1 MIQVRDLTIAYDNA
15 HGVFDLTLDIPTGST
30 CAVIGPSGC
39 GKTTLLHGLAGF
51 LVIDKGTVELTGR
64 KETPRVS
71 LVQQRDALFPWL
83 KAKDNVA
90 LGLRNSAMS
99 AMSSTARSSLIKEL
113 LSSLGVAHTA
123 DKYPGRL
130 SGGERQRISI
140 ARSLIGEPD
149 VLLMDEP
156 TASLDAFSKEA
167 LQDLL
172 LELHQGK
179 PVTTLFVTHSIEE
192 ALFLG
197 EKVLIMGEGR
207 IFSELE
213 NPLYPDPA
221 ARVHNKFY
229 DEVVALRDQ
238 LGEVIST

>member
-1 MIQVRDLTIAYDNA
+1 MIRVTDLTISYDNA
-15 HGVFDLTLDIPTGST
+15 NGIFDLSMDIPTGTT

-51 LVIDKGTVELTGR
+51 LRIDKGIIELTGPQ
-64 KETPRVS
+64 ESPRVG
-71 LVQQRDALFPWL
+71 LVQQKDALFPWL
-83 KAKDNVA
+83 KAKDNVE
-90 LGLRNSAMS
+90 LGLRDSPMGPADKRALVMD
-99 AMSSTARSSLIKEL
+99 L
-113 LSSLGVAHTA
+113 LASLGVAQTA
-123 DKYPGRL
+123 EKYPGRL
-130 SGGERQRISI
+130 SGGQRQRISI

-172 LELHQGK
+172 LEIHQK
-179 PVTTLFVTHSIEE
+179 NPVTTLFVTHSIEE

-207 IFSELE
+207 IYSEQE

-221 ARVHNKFY
+221 ARVHSRFY
-229 DEVVALRDQ
+229 DEVVALRAR
-238 LGEVIST
+238 LGEVTAL

>member
-1 MIQVRDLTIAYDNA
+1 MIRVRGLTIAYDNA
-15 HGVFDLTLDIPTGST
+15 NGVFDLSVDIPTGTT

-51 LVIDKGTVELTGR
+51 LRIDKGTVELTGR
-64 KETPRVS
+64 HEIPRVG
-71 LVQQRDALFPWL
+71 LVQQKDALFPWM

-90 LGLRNSAMS
+90 LGLRDSRVTGEAK
-99 AMSSTARSSLIKEL
+99 SSLIMEL

-140 ARSLIGEPD
+140 ARTLIGKPD

-172 LELHQGK
+172 LELHQEN

-207 IFSELE
+207 IHSERE
-213 NPLYPDPA
+213 NPLYPDPS
-221 ARVHNKFY
+221 ARIHNSFY
-229 DEVVALRDQ
+229 DEVVALRDK
-238 LGEVIST
+238 LGEVMEL